1 MPQSFSS
8 PPESQECF
16 TAGWSFYI
24 AISSSSTL
32 GSAGKE
38 NNERVERL
46 EFEAQ
51 SV

>member
-1 MPQSFSS
+1 MFH
-8 PPESQECF
+8 
-16 TAGWSFYI
+16 AGSSFYI

-32 GSAGKE
+32 RSAGTE